1 MRRLLALMGLISVC
15 LLLGGCGCTEIDG
28 GDVGVVKHFGAVQS
42 DTLSEG
48 FHWINVFDDVVH
60 VSTKTAPVEHD
71 AECVSKDLQEVHTK
85 LTIQYAPTASKAV
98 CLVQKFGSEDSAW
111 SLGILDPAIQEV
123 TKAVTAKYTAEE
135 LVTKRELV
143 KAEVEKGLKDF
154 VAKTLNSRGCNDGI
168 QIANVAVTNFQFS
181 KDFNASI
188 EAKVKAEQDA
198 LRAEN
203 EKRQKITQA
212 EAAAKEKTLAAEA
225 TAYATEAESKARADA
240 ITREA
245 TALKGNPDLIQLR
258 LAEKWDG
265 KLPTFTGNS
274 VPLLDLSKVGK

>member
-1 MRRLLALMGLISVC
+1 MKNSLLC
-15 LLLGGCGCTEIDG
+15 LLVMLLLSGCACSEIDAG
-28 GDVGVVKHFGAVQS
+28 EVGVVKHFGAVQS
-42 DTLSEG
+42 ATLPEG
-48 FHWINVFDDVVH
+48 LAWYNVFTETIVH

-85 LTIQYAPTASKAV
+85 LTIQYAPTPDRAV
-98 CLVQKFGSEDSAW
+98 CLVQKFGSDDGAW
-111 SLGILDPAIQEV
+111 SLGIMAPAIQEV

-135 LVTKRELV
+135 LVTKREAV
-143 KAEVEKGLKDF
+143 KFEVEKGLNDF
-154 VAKTLNSRGCNDGI
+154 VAKTLDSRGCNGGI
-168 QIANVAVTNFQFS
+168 RISNVAVTNFEFS

-212 EAAAKEKTLAAEA
+212 EAKAKEWTLAAEA
-225 TAYATEAESKARADA
+225 TAFATEAESKARADA

-245 TALKGNPDLIQLR
+245 NALKGNPELIRLR
-258 LAEKWDG
+258 IAEKWNG
-265 KLPTFTGNS
+265 ELPRYTSNAI
-274 VPLLDLSKVGK
+274 PLLQLGKD

>member
-1 MRRLLALMGLISVC
+1 MMTGKLLCFLIV
-15 LLLGGCGCTEIDG
+15 LLFVSGCGCSTIDAG
-28 GDVGVVKHFGAVQS
+28 EVGVVKHWGAVQPS
-42 DTLSEG
+42 TLPEG
-48 FHWINVFDDVVH
+48 LAWYNLFADDVIH

-85 LTIQYAPTASKAV
+85 LTIQYAPTSDKAV
-98 CLVQKFGSEDSAW
+98 CLVQKFGSEDGAW
-111 SLGILDPAIQEV
+111 SLGILNPAIQEV

-135 LVTKRELV
+135 LVTKREAV
-143 KAEVEKGLKDF
+143 KAEIEKGLNDF
-154 VAKTLNSRGCNDGI
+154 VAKTLDSRGCNGGI
-168 QIANVAVTNFQFS
+168 RISNVAVTNFAFS

-212 EAAAKEKTLAAEA
+212 EAKAKEQTLAAEA

-245 TALKGNPDLIQLR
+245 NALRGNPDLIRLR
-258 LAEKWDG
+258 IAEKWNG
-265 KLPTFTGNS
+265 QLPTYTAGNTI
-274 VPLLDLSKVGK
+274 PLLQIQSEK

>member
-1 MRRLLALMGLISVC
+1 MTNRLLC
-15 LLLGGCGCTEIDG
+15 LLIVLLVTGCACQDIDG
-28 GDVGVVKHFGAVQS
+28 GHVGVVKRFGAVQPY
-42 DTLSEG
+42 TLPEG
-48 FHWINVFDDVVH
+48 FNWKSIFDDVVE
-60 VSTKTAPVEHD
+60 VNTQTTPVDHD
-71 AECVSKDLQEVHTK
+71 AECVSKDLQEIHTK
-85 LTIQYAPTASKAV
+85 LTIQYAPTSAKAT
-98 CLVQKFGSEDSAW
+98 CLVQKFGSEDGAW
-111 SLGILDPAIQEV
+111 SLGILAPAIQEA
-123 TKAVTAKYTAEE
+123 TKAVTARYTAEE

-143 KAEVEKGLKDF
+143 KAEIEAGLKTF
-154 VAKTLNSRGCNDGI
+154 VAKTLDSRGCNGGI
-168 QIANVAVTNFQFS
+168 QIGNVAVTNFAFS

-212 EAAAKEKTLAAEA
+212 EASAKEKTLAAEA

-245 TALKGNPDLIQLR
+245 NALKGNPDLIQLR
-258 LAEKWDG
+258 LAEKWNG
-265 KLPTFTGNS
+265 VLPTFTGNS